1 MTNNLDELLF
11 STKNLS
17 EALVPFLILHVLK
30 EGSANGAQIKE
41 RVDALLE
48 MFNYGSEDAIKL
60 YNSRLYRI
68 IPRYLASGLIKES
81 EKKRH
86 QYSLSKEGEK
96 KYKYWKEGL
105 SFFSTN
111 LENLIN
117 EYES

>member
-1 MTNNLDELLF
+1 MTNNLDELQF

-48 MFNYGSEDAIKL
+48 MFNYGVEEQIKL

-68 IPRYLASGLIKES
+68 LPRYLANGLIKES

-86 QYSLSKEGEK
+86 QYSLTKDGEK
-96 KYKYWKEGL
+96 KYNYWKESLG
-105 SFFSTN
+105 FFSTN
-111 LENLIN
+111 VENLIN
-117 EYES
+117 EY